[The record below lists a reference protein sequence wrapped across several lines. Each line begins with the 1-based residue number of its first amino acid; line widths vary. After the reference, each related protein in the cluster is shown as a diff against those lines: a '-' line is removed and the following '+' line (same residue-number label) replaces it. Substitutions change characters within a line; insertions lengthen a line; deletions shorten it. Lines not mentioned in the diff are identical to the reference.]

1 MAKKT
6 IKDIDLNG
14 KRVFVRVD
22 FNVPLDDKGKVSD
35 NTRIVRALPTIKY
48 LIDHNAKVILASHLG
63 NPKTDE
69 DKKRLTMDSVK
80 VELQKVLGKEV
91 KKLDDSVG
99 EVVRSEV
106 SKMKEGDVILLEN
119 TRFHKGEKK
128 KDPDYSKELAELADI
143 AVNDAFGTAHRA
155 HASNCGVGEYI
166 PVYAGF
172 LMEKEIDM
180 IGKTLENPERPF
192 VAILGGAKV
201 SSKIG
206 VIENLLPKVDKLLV
220 GGAMIFTFFKAMGY
234 KTGDSLVE
242 EDKIEVAKN
251 ILDKAKSL
259 NKDIVFPIDV
269 VIADDINEN
278 VNTKICSIEN
288 IPNGMKGLDIGPDSI
303 KKFKEQLKDA
313 KTVIWNG
320 PMGVFEI
327 DKFAKGTIEV
337 AKSLAELDNAKT
349 IIGGG
354 DSAAAVNKF
363 HLDDKMTHISTGG
376 GASLEYME
384 GKELPGIA
392 IIEEK

>member
-6 IKDIDLNG
+6 VKDVDVKG

-22 FNVPLDDKGKVSD
+22 FNVPLDDNRKVSD

-48 LIDHNAKVILASHLG
+48 LIDNNAKVILASHLG
-63 NPKTDE
+63 NPKTEE
-69 DKKRLTMDSVK
+69 DKKRLSMDPVK
-80 VELQKVLGKEV
+80 DELQKVLGKEV

-99 EVVRSEV
+99 EKVKEEIM
-106 SKMKEGDVILLEN
+106 KMKEGDVILLEN

-128 KDPDYSKELAELADI
+128 KDPDYSRQLSELAEI
-143 AVNDAFGTAHRA
+143 AVNDAFGTAHRS
-155 HASNCGVGEYI
+155 HASNCGVGEHI

-172 LMEKEIDM
+172 LMEKEIEM
-180 IGKTLENPERPF
+180 IGKTLQSPQRPF

-206 VIENLLPKVDKLLV
+206 VIENLLPKVDRLLI

-234 KTGDSLVE
+234 QTGNSLVE
-242 EDKIEVAKN
+242 EDKIEIANN
-251 ILDKAKSL
+251 ILKKAKEL
-259 NKDIVFPIDV
+259 GKELVFPVDV
-269 VIADDINEN
+269 VIAEDISED
-278 VNTKICSIEN
+278 VSTRICDVKE
-288 IPNGMKGLDIGPDSI
+288 IPEGMKGLDIGPGSI
-303 KKFKEQLKDA
+303 KTFKEKLKDA

-337 AKSLAELDNAKT
+337 AKSLAQLSGART

-363 HLDDKMTHISTGG
+363 NLDDKMTHISTGG

-392 IIEEK
+392 IIENQ

>member
-6 IKDIDLNG
+6 IKDVDLKG

-22 FNVPLDDKGKVSD
+22 FNVPLDDNGKVSD

-48 LIDHNAKVILASHLG
+48 LLDQNAKVILASHLG

-69 DKKRLTMDSVK
+69 DKKRLTMNSVK
-80 VELQKVLGKEV
+80 DELQKVLGKEV
-91 KKLDDSVG
+91 RKLDDSIG
-99 EVVRSEV
+99 EKVKEAVMN
-106 SKMKEGDVILLEN
+106 MKEGDVILLEN

-128 KDPDYSKELAELADI
+128 KDPEYSRQLAELAEL

-155 HASNCGVGEYI
+155 NASNCGIGEYI

-172 LMEKEIDM
+172 LMEKEIEM
-180 IGKTLENPERPF
+180 IGKTLENPQRPF

-242 EDKIEVAKN
+242 EDKLEVAKN
-251 ILDKAKSL
+251 ILEKAKSL
-259 NKDIVFPIDV
+259 NKEIIFPVDV
-269 VIADDINEN
+269 VIASDISDD
-278 VNTKICSIEN
+278 VKTQICDVKA
-288 IPNGMKGLDIGPDSI
+288 IPDGMKGLDIGPDSI

-363 HLDDKMTHISTGG
+363 NLDDKMTHISTGG

-392 IIEEK
+392 IIEEQ